1 MARYL
6 TTNPVYT
13 VTGATT
19 LPDLID
25 SLFVVLSGTTYT
37 VTMPSIPGNSGKQ
50 ITFIN
55 SASGSVTLSST
66 ANIIGAIGTPGTT
79 YVLPANST
87 ALLESNGSNFV
98 VVHNQG
104 GPLFATTG
112 QFTSSMTIQGGA
124 DISGGAIGLSPA
136 NNNVT
141 ISPSGT
147 GTVTISPVGTLTMNP
162 SGAISLTGASTLT
175 LGTAGQTTTMNGNIN
190 AAAANQTVTFSP
202 TGTGTVSISPG
213 GAVTMAPGSTGNI
226 NNMNIGASTRG
237 SGSFTTLTANS
248 TLSLTVTSGTHTI
261 SSTTASSTTG
271 TGAVTIG
278 GGLGVGG
285 QVTAT
290 TLVETSS
297 IAFKE
302 NVNPIENALETVL
315 QLLGVT
321 YDRKDS
327 SIKNEVGLIAEDVY
341 KIAPNLVSTD
351 QNGKPYGL
359 QYTKLTAYL
368 IEAIKTLNAEINEL
382 KGMK

>member
-1 MARYL
+1 
-6 TTNPVYT
+6 
-13 VTGATT
+13 
-19 LPDLID
+19 
-25 SLFVVLSGTTYT
+25 
-37 VTMPSIPGNSGKQ
+37 
-50 ITFIN
+50 
-55 SASGSVTLSST
+55 
-66 ANIIGAIGTPGTT
+66 
-79 YVLPANST
+79 
-87 ALLESNGSNFV
+87 
-98 VVHNQG
+98 
-104 GPLFATTG
+104 
-112 QFTSSMTIQGGA
+112 
-124 DISGGAIGLSPA
+124 
-136 NNNVT
+136 
-141 ISPSGT
+141 
-147 GTVTISPVGTLTMNP
+147 
-162 SGAISLTGASTLT
+162 
-175 LGTAGQTTTMNGNIN
+175 
-190 AAAANQTVTFSP
+190 
-202 TGTGTVSISPG
+202 
-213 GAVTMAPGSTGNI
+213 MAPGSTGNI